1 MTVLCNISY
10 MSNWIDIVVMEWQK
24 RKDRDKI

>member
-10 MSNWIDIVVMEWQK
+10 MSNWIDIVVMEWQEK
-24 RKDRDKI
+24 KNKDII